1 MKIYLSTE
9 GTYPFAMGGVSTW
22 ADLLVRGLADHEFHV
37 AAVVDNPIH
46 PLAFTPPS
54 NVVVQ
59 AIPLWG
65 SEMIDEYLAVPGSW
79 KRALRT
85 STREVRKRFLPC
97 WEPFVD
103 VLAAHEAPTA
113 ALADNL
119 AEVAR
124 FAERYD
130 LRRALASP
138 AAWSAL
144 LAGLKGNPLMARS
157 PCNEAIEFGRALFRF
172 LLPLCA
178 PIPRCDVA
186 HTSAAGLCALPA
198 VVAKYRYGTPLLL
211 TEHGIYLRERIMASA
226 PKPIEEKFLLVNF
239 FRAVTELSYR
249 EADVLA
255 PVCAYNGRWEEDL
268 GVQAERIQVIH
279 NGLTRDSLA
288 ALPLAPPDGT
298 PPTVGYV
305 GRLDVLKDVV
315 TLIRAFGVVRSFV
328 PEARLRLWGP
338 ASTPEYLQRCQTV
351 ASSLGLWPGAVSF
364 EGRTADLPGAYG
376 SCHVVALSSITEG
389 FPYTVVEAMLAG
401 RPVVATDVGGV
412 AEALGGIGLMPSPG
426 AQAAARIRPGPG
438 SGPSAEETFELTDL
452 LVEPGDPQAMARA
465 LINALTAPEQRRFAT
480 GLALRQR
487 ALDQFNVDNFLA
499 GYRRAYASLAG
510 TGREVAA

>member
-1 MKIYLSTE
+1 VKVYLSTE
-9 GTYPFAMGGVSTW
+9 GTYPFVVGGVSTW
-22 ADLLVRGLADHEFHV
+22 ADLLVRGLDDHEFHV

-46 PLAFTPPS
+46 PLSFTPPA
-54 NVVVQ
+54 NVTLQ

-85 STREVRKRFLPC
+85 SSKEVRKRFLPC

-138 AAWSAL
+138 ATWSVL
-144 LAGLKGNPLMARS
+144 LESLRGNPLMARS

-172 LLPLCA
+172 LIPLCA
-178 PIPRCDVA
+178 PIPRCDIA

-211 TEHGIYLRERIMASA
+211 TEHGIYLRERLMASA
-226 PKPIEEKFLLVNF
+226 PKPIEEKFLMVNF
-239 FRAVTELSYR
+239 FRAVTELTYR
-249 EADVLA
+249 EADMLA
-255 PVCAYNGRWEEDL
+255 PVCAYNARWEQDL
-268 GVQAERIQVIH
+268 GVQAERIKVIH
-279 NGLTRDSLA
+279 NGLTRE
-288 ALPLAPPDGT
+288 PLAVLKPSPPAGT
-298 PPTVGYV
+298 PPTVGFV

-315 TLIRAFGVVRSFV
+315 TLIRAFAIVRSLV
-328 PEARLRLWGP
+328 PDARLRLWGP
-338 ASTPEYLQRCQTV
+338 ASTPEYLERCQTV
-351 ASSLGLWPGAVSF
+351 ASSLGLGPGVVSF
-364 EGRTADLPGAYG
+364 EGRTSDLPGAYG
-376 SCHVVALSSITEG
+376 SCHVIALSSITEG
-389 FPYTVVEAMLAG
+389 FPYTVVEAMLAA

-412 AEALGGIGLMPSPG
+412 AEALGGIGFSC
-426 AQAAARIRPGPG
+426 APG
-438 SGPSAEETFELTDL
+438 SQRAGQMAGPPGTEDGIELTDL
-452 LVEPGDPQAMARA
+452 LVEPGEPQALARA
-465 LINALTAPEQRRFAT
+465 LVNALTAPEERRLAT
-480 GLALRQR
+480 GLALRHR
-487 ALDQFNVDNFLA
+487 ALEQFNVGRFLA
-499 GYRRAYASLAG
+499 GYRHAYAELAG
-510 TGREVAA
+510 TVREMAA